1 MFLEVTKAQYMG
13 DYKILLWFNDNSHR
27 QVNLYDE
34 LNGEIYEPLRDKNI
48 FRQFIVK
55 YNTIEWPNGAD
66 FAPEYLASLPEA

>member
-13 DYKILLWFNDNSHR
+13 DYKILLWFNDNSQR